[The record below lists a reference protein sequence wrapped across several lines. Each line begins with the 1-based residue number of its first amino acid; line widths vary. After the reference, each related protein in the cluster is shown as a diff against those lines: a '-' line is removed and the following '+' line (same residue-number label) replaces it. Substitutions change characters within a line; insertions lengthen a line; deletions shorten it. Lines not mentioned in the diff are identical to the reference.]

1 MKTRSLV
8 TTLSLTFTFLF
19 TTNVFAAPYDH
30 IHLAATNA
38 QEAVNWYVKH
48 FGGEASRFLR
58 RTDTSLPIDRVMYG
72 DIAVI
77 FFERDPG
84 EGSVGTGADHFGF
97 SMENVAEVVAAVAAD
112 GGKQLGDLVE
122 FGGMQIGFV
131 EDPWGTKIEIINDPE
146 LRGMHHLHLSSPDP
160 EATLAWYGENF
171 GGVSEQWKGALP
183 GLNYGDIWLLVS
195 QARGDVAPTQGRS
208 FDHLG
213 WKYEDLAAAERELKS
228 NGVEFSMDPRD
239 FRDIRIAFAAG
250 PDGVRI
256 ELVQP

>member
-1 MKTRSLV
+1 MKKTLLLTLFLLISAKSL
-8 TTLSLTFTFLF
+8 
-19 TTNVFAAPYDH
+19 AAPYDH

-48 FGGEASRFLR
+48 FGGEAARFLR
-58 RTDTSLPIDRVMYG
+58 STDTAFPIDRVMYG

-84 EGSVGTGADHFGF
+84 EGSVGSGVDHFGF
-97 SMENVAEVVAAVAAD
+97 SMSNVAEVVANVVAD
-112 GGKQLGDLVE
+112 GGTQLGDIVE

-131 EDPWGTKIEIINDPE
+131 EDPWGTKLEIIDDPE

-160 EATLAWYGENF
+160 ETTLDWYGENF
-171 GGVSEQWKGALP
+171 GGDREQWKGALP
-183 GLNYGDIWLLVS
+183 ALNYGDILLMVS
-195 QARGDVAPTQGRS
+195 QASGEVAPTQGRS

-213 WKYEDLAAAERELKS
+213 WKYTDLTAAETRLKA
-228 NGVEFSMDPRD
+228 NGVEFSMDPRE
-239 FRDIRIAFAAG
+239 FRTIRIAFAEG

-256 ELVQP
+256 ELVEP

>member
-1 MKTRSLV
+1 MKNYSL
-8 TTLSLTFTFLF
+8 LTALFLF
-19 TTNVFAAPYDH
+19 LTAQSFAAPYDH
-30 IHLAATNA
+30 IHLAATSS

-48 FGGEASRFLR
+48 FGGEAARFLR
-58 RTDTSLPIDRVMYG
+58 STDTSYPIDRVMYG

-84 EGSVGTGADHFGF
+84 EGSVGTAADHFGF
-97 SMENVAEVVAAVAAD
+97 SMSNVADVVASVVED

-122 FGGMQIGFV
+122 FRGMQIGFI
-131 EDPWGTKIEIINDPE
+131 EDPWGTKIEIIDDPD

-160 EATLAWYGENF
+160 TGTLQWYAENF
-171 GGVSEQWKGALP
+171 GGASEQWKGALP

-195 QARGDVAPTQGRS
+195 QARGELAPTQGRS

-213 WKYEDLAAAERELKS
+213 WKFTDLGAAEAELKA
-228 NGVEFSMDPRD
+228 NGVEFSMDPRE
-239 FRDIRIAFAAG
+239 FRTIRIAFAEG

-256 ELVQP
+256 ELVEPER

>member
-1 MKTRSLV
+1 MKKFLALTVFSL
-8 TTLSLTFTFLF
+8 LFSLKSL
-19 TTNVFAAPYDH
+19 AAPYDH

-48 FGGEASRFLR
+48 FGGEAARFLR
-58 RTDTSLPIDRVMYG
+58 STDTSLPIDRVMYG

-84 EGSVGTGADHFGF
+84 EGSVGSGVDHFGF
-97 SMENVAEVVAAVAAD
+97 SMSNVADVVASVVED

-131 EDPWGTKIEIINDPE
+131 EDPWGTKLEIIDDPE
-146 LRGMHHLHLSSPDP
+146 LRGMHHLHLSSPNP
-160 EATLAWYGENF
+160 EATLDWYDENF
-171 GGVSEQWKGALP
+171 GGEREQWKGALP
-183 GLNYGDIWLLVS
+183 ALDYGDILLMVS
-195 QARGDVAPTQGRS
+195 QASGDVAPTQGRS

-213 WKYEDLAAAERELKS
+213 WKFEDLTAAEAALKA
-228 NGVEFSMDPRD
+228 NGVEFSMDPRE
-239 FRDIRIAFAAG
+239 FRTIRIAFADG

-256 ELVQP
+256 ELVEPE